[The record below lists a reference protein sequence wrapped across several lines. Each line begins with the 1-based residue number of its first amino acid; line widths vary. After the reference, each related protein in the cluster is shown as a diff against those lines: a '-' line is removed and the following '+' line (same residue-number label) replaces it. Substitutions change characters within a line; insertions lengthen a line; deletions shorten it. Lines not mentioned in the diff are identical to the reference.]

1 MPLKMEELNL
11 NDRIVEAAGA
21 IDASTFEAL
30 MEGIHAAD
38 IAEVLETMEVD
49 EVESLLDRLDSE
61 RVADVLVE
69 IDEDLRAD
77 LLTRYSTEDIAHEL
91 VENMDSD
98 DAADMLSEL
107 SDELTKEVLSKVEDV
122 EQANKIAQLLTH
134 DEDSAGALM
143 GTELVKVNKGLT
155 ALRCVAA
162 MRNQAENIDR
172 VHAVYVVNDADILV
186 GTLSLKMLLTA
197 KRTANITDLYTPI
210 KHTVLSNT
218 PAEDVANMMQKYD
231 LFVLPV
237 VNAAGELL
245 GRITLDDVVDFIREE
260 AERDYQLASGLT
272 DEVES
277 DDTVFEVTRAR
288 IPWLLIGLFGGLIVA
303 LMLGENEGDIKSVP
317 ALALFMPLIA
327 AMAGNVGVQSSA
339 IVVQAL
345 ASDKKEQNII
355 AKLWKELSVGL
366 VNGLILAST
375 MYGAGLLLGYDQLV
389 TLTVAV
395 SLLTVI
401 VFASL
406 FGTFIPLLLN
416 RFNIDA
422 ALATGP
428 FITTANDVIG
438 LIIYFQIGRYI
449 IGY

>member
-1 MPLKMEELNL
+1 MEELNL

>member
-1 MPLKMEELNL
+1 MN
-11 NDRIVEAAGA
+11 A
-21 IDASTFEAL
+21 IDWAEFVEYTMDL
-30 MEGIHAAD
+30 HAAD
-38 IAEVLETMEVD
+38 IAEELESREI
-49 EVESLLDRLDSE
+49 EEIEFFLERLDAE
-61 RVADVLVE
+61 LVADILVE
-69 IDEDLRAD
+69 IDEDIRSE
-77 LLTRYSTEDIAHEL
+77 LLKTYTSEDIAHEL

-107 SDELTKEVLSKVEDV
+107 SEELTKEVLSKVDDV
-122 EQANKIAQLLTH
+122 EQAKKIAQLLTH
-134 DEDSAGALM
+134 EEDTAGALM
-143 GTELVKVNKGLT
+143 ATEYIKVQEGLT
-155 ALRCVAA
+155 AVRCVAA
-162 MRNQAENIDR
+162 MRAQAENVDR
-172 VHAVYVVNDADILV
+172 VHAVYVVNEDDILV
-186 GTLSLKMLLTA
+186 GTLSLKKLLTA
-197 KRTANITDLYTPI
+197 KRTENISELYTPI
-210 KHTVLSNT
+210 QHTVLSTT

-231 LFVLPV
+231 LFVIPV

-277 DDTVFEVTRAR
+277 DDTVLHITRAR

-345 ASDKKEQNII
+345 ASNRADHNMTKK
-355 AKLWKELSVGL
+355 LMKELSVGL
-366 VNGLILAST
+366 VNGIILAAV
-375 MYGAGLLLGYDQLV
+375 MLVAGLLLGYGQQV
-389 TLTVAV
+389 TMTVSV

-401 VFASL
+401 IFASL
-406 FGTFIPLLLN
+406 FGTFIPLMLN

-438 LIIYFQIGRYI
+438 LIIYFQIGRLI

>member
-1 MPLKMEELNL
+1 MEELSVKE
-11 NDRIVEAAGA
+11 RIERAMNA
-21 IDASTFEAL
+21 IDWAEFVEYTMDL
-30 MEGIHAAD
+30 HAAD
-38 IAEVLETMEVD
+38 IAEELESREI
-49 EVESLLDRLDSE
+49 EEIEFFLERLDAE
-61 RVADVLVE
+61 LVADILVE
-69 IDEDLRAD
+69 IDEDIRSE
-77 LLTRYSTEDIAHEL
+77 LLKTYTSEDIAHEL

-107 SDELTKEVLSKVEDV
+107 SEELTKEVLSKVDDV
-122 EQANKIAQLLTH
+122 EQAKKIAQLLTH
-134 DEDSAGALM
+134 EEDTAGALM
-143 GTELVKVNKGLT
+143 ATEYIKVQEGLT
-155 ALRCVAA
+155 AVRCVAA
-162 MRNQAENIDR
+162 MRAQAENVDR
-172 VHAVYVVNDADILV
+172 VHAVYVVNEDDILV
-186 GTLSLKMLLTA
+186 GTLSLKKLLTA
-197 KRTANITDLYTPI
+197 KRTENISELYTPI
-210 KHTVLSNT
+210 QHTVLSTT

-231 LFVLPV
+231 LFVIPV

-277 DDTVFEVTRAR
+277 DDTVLHITRAR

-303 LMLGENEGDIKSVP
+303 LMLGENEGDIESVP

-345 ASDKKEQNII
+345 ANNRADHNMTKK
-355 AKLWKELSVGL
+355 LMKELSVGL
-366 VNGLILAST
+366 VNGIILAAV
-375 MYGAGLLLGYDQLV
+375 MLAAGLLLGYGQQV
-389 TLTVAV
+389 TMTVSV

-401 VFASL
+401 IFASL
-406 FGTFIPLLLN
+406 FGTFIPLMLN

-438 LIIYFQIGRYI
+438 LIIYFQIGRLI

>member
-1 MPLKMEELNL
+1 MGELSIRA
-11 NDRIVEAAGA
+11 RIVTAL
-21 IDASTFEAL
+21 STVSEEEFAVVL
-30 MEGIHAAD
+30 EGIHPAD
-38 IAEVLETMEVD
+38 IAEVLESFEQ
-49 EVESLLDRLDSE
+49 EERELFFEKLDPELA
-61 RVADVLVE
+61 ADILVE
-69 IDEDLRAD
+69 FDEEERTEMVA
-77 LLTRYSTEDIAHEL
+77 TYSSEEIAQEL
-91 VENMDSD
+91 VVNMDSD

-107 SDELTKEVLSKVEDV
+107 SDELTQEVLSQVEDI
-122 EQANKIAQLLTH
+122 EQAKKIAQLLTH
-134 DEDSAGALM
+134 EEDTAGALM
-143 GTELVKVNKGLT
+143 ATELVQVREELT

-162 MRNQAENIDR
+162 MRTQAEHIDT
-172 VHAVYVVNDADILV
+172 VHAVYVVNHNDILV
-186 GTLSLKMLLTA
+186 GTLSLKKLLTA
-197 KRTANITDLYTPI
+197 KRTDLISELYRPI
-210 KHTVLSNT
+210 EHTVLSTT

-231 LFVLPV
+231 LFALPV

-277 DDTVFEVTRAR
+277 DDSVYQVTRAR

-303 LMLGENEGDIKSVP
+303 LIIGKNEEDIKLVP
-317 ALALFMPLIA
+317 ALAFFMPLIA

-345 ASDKKEQNII
+345 ASDRKAQHVGKK
-355 AKLWKELSVGL
+355 LVKELSVGL
-366 VNGLILAST
+366 FNGLILST
-375 MYGAGLLLGYDQLV
+375 VMYGAGLLLGYNQLI
-389 TLTVAV
+389 TLTVSI

-406 FGTFIPLLLN
+406 FGTFIPLMLN
-416 RFNIDA
+416 RFKVDA

-438 LIIYFQIGRYI
+438 LIIYFQIGRVI

>member
-1 MPLKMEELNL
+1 MEELSIRS
-11 NDRIVEAAGA
+11 RIVTALSTVSEEEFAGV
-21 IDASTFEAL
+21 L
-30 MEGIHAAD
+30 EGIHPAD
-38 IAEVLETMEVD
+38 IAEVLESFEQ
-49 EVESLLDRLDSE
+49 EERELFFEKLDPELA
-61 RVADVLVE
+61 ADILVE
-69 IDEDLRAD
+69 FDEEERSEMVA
-77 LLTRYSTEDIAHEL
+77 TYSSEEIAQEL
-91 VENMDSD
+91 VVNMDSD

-107 SDELTKEVLSKVEDV
+107 SDKRTKEVLSQVEDI
-122 EQANKIAQLLTH
+122 EQAKKIAQLLTY
-134 DEDSAGALM
+134 DDDTAGALM
-143 GTELVKVNKGLT
+143 ATELVQVREELT

-162 MRNQAENIDR
+162 MRTQAEKIDT
-172 VHAVYVVNDADILV
+172 VHAVYVVDQNDLLV
-186 GTLSLKMLLTA
+186 GTLSLKKLLTA
-197 KRTANITDLYTPI
+197 KRTDLISELYSPI
-210 KHTVLSNT
+210 EHTVLSTT

-231 LFVLPV
+231 LFALPV

-277 DDTVFEVTRAR
+277 DDSVYEVTKAR

-303 LMLGENEGDIKSVP
+303 LIIGKNEEDIKLVP
-317 ALALFMPLIA
+317 ALAFFMPLIA

-345 ASDKKEQNII
+345 ASDRKAQNVGKK
-355 AKLWKELSVGL
+355 LVKELSVGL
-366 VNGLILAST
+366 FNGLILST
-375 MYGAGLLLGYDQLV
+375 VMFGAGLLLGYDQLI
-389 TLTVAV
+389 TLTVSI

-406 FGTFIPLLLN
+406 FGTFIPLMLN
-416 RFNIDA
+416 RFKVDA

-438 LIIYFQIGRYI
+438 LIIYFQIGRVI

>member
-122 EQANKIAQLLTH
+122 EQAKKIAQLLTH